1 MEDLKTENETLVS
14 NTYLNVEQV
23 QGNNTQQGLYAI
35 SVPINKVKNNK
46 MKKLFTDIQRTNS
59 ERYSSESVDE
69 NLQKLSTKKDSAS
82 DMGEFGE
89 ATSS

>member
-35 SVPINKVKNNK
+35 SVPINKVKNSKYLNNK
-46 MKKLFTDIQRTNS
+46 QGNLTCSSCAPRQFITNA
-59 ERYSSESVDE
+59 
-69 NLQKLSTKKDSAS
+69 L
-82 DMGEFGE
+82 
-89 ATSS
+89 